1 MLNRHHQIAK
11 TRRIGVKSTGTRLNF
26 RPQLL
31 FGFDSLIRLLGRTDF
46 SSLTET
52 KLNLNFVFFKI
63 KKQKKLKV
71 ISVSL

>member
-52 KLNLNFVFFKI
+52 KLKLKFVFLKI
-63 KKQKKLKV
+63 KKQKKTKGH
-71 ISVSL
+71 